1 MNTSALIFAILFILY
16 VLFWIISISSSEPY
30 PKELQD
36 KEDEELLEKFK
47 EHKKSQDK

>member
-1 MNTSALIFAILFILY
+1 MNTSALIFATLF
-16 VLFWIISISSSEPY
+16 VLFVCFWIYALVTAKPY

-47 EHKKSQDK
+47 EHKKSQEK

>member
-1 MNTSALIFAILFILY
+1 MKTLIILAIVGLIAIVY
-16 VLFWIISISSSEPY
+16 MVLTAQPY

-36 KEDEELLEKFK
+36 KEDEELIEKFK

>member
-1 MNTSALIFAILFILY
+1 MNTSALIFATLL
-16 VLFWIISISSSEPY
+16 VLFVCFWIYALATSEPY

-47 EHKKSQDK
+47 EQKSQDK